1 MNELLKESAAAYL
14 ALSAYR
20 YHFLLGKKGRQ
31 YALALAFPR
40 EAFWHLAG
48 LHKTRVEAFKIR
60 KHALEAALSGN
71 IHAEKISDADGALRA
86 RWRCICALQAM
97 IESNACVFKYRG
109 HEFKGSSIRAE
120 YLLTNRQI
128 MFFVD
133 DSMPVSIFE
142 PTAGQLVSAQ
152 NCPGLTTLQIEREI
166 IASGERT
173 VIYRSASY
181 RV

>member
-1 MNELLKESAAAYL
+1 M
-14 ALSAYR
+14 
-20 YHFLLGKKGRQ
+20 
-31 YALALAFPR
+31 
-40 EAFWHLAG
+40 
-48 LHKTRVEAFKIR
+48 
-60 KHALEAALSGN
+60 
-71 IHAEKISDADGALRA
+71 
-86 RWRCICALQAM
+86 
-97 IESNACVFKYRG
+97 NACVCKYRS
-109 HEFKGSSIRAE
+109 HEFKGSASRAE

-128 MFFVD
+128 LFFLHD
-133 DSMPVSIFE
+133 PMPVSIFE

>member
-1 MNELLKESAAAYL
+1 MNELLKQSAAAYL

-86 RWRCICALQAM
+86 RWRCICALQEM
-97 IESNACVFKYRG
+97 IELNACVCKYRS
-109 HEFKGSSIRAE
+109 HEFKGSASRAE